1 MLHAHLAPAKQSAAQ
16 PADQAA
22 SKLAGLQVIAEAVDL
37 CPVDCIHFVRRDQL
51 ALLEW
56 VMKDCHREDAA
67 ILARRSA
74 SAHSAHWAAASAD
87 TSCASQPA
95 EAMSCLNPQP

>member
-1 MLHAHLAPAKQSAAQ
+1 M
-16 PADQAA
+16 
-22 SKLAGLQVIAEAVDL
+22 QVIAEAVDL

-56 VMKDCHREDAA
+56 VMKACHREDAA

-74 SAHSAHWAAASAD
+74 PGSYLPSASLEPYPHTQHAALAWSL
-87 TSCASQPA
+87 SIS
-95 EAMSCLNPQP
+95 